1 MKYIYLI
8 CSLAFIQ
15 TINIDKVQAQ
25 VFSEESQNAGIN
37 HLTVDDMRMA
47 GGCAFFDFNND
58 SLEDIY
64 LVGGLL
70 IDHLYQNNGNGTF
83 TDVTIAAGLFGTSNI
98 NTNGITTGDINND
111 GYRDLFIS
119 TRQDLTSSKNYP
131 NLLYL
136 NNGNGTFTDISTA
149 AGIVDSAWT
158 TSATFGD
165 YNNDGWIDIYA
176 GNYIENFTAYF
187 DIPTGLFVFAQQAYP
202 NFLYLNNGNSTFTEV
217 AAFMN
222 MADTG
227 CTLANAFTD
236 FDNDGDADLY
246 VANDFGEDTK
256 ENALFENMYPSN
268 VLNDIAISS
277 NTNLQI
283 FSMGV
288 AIGDYNENGLLDYY
302 ITNLG
307 RNVLLE
313 NQGNS
318 TFNDVTTSAGVE
330 DIYVVDTLFSTSW
343 GTQFLDYDN
352 DTYLDLFVSNGEIP
366 AVAQIATHP
375 YPPNKFYQ
383 NNNANGTFTDISI
396 AAGIADTTRG
406 RGSAVGDYDND
417 GDLDLIQA
425 VVHPNSATS
434 DHSLLYR
441 NDIVS
446 VNTWLKI
453 KLQGVISNRDAF
465 GAHIYVKANGRSFI
479 REIGGGSSY
488 QSQNSCIAHFG
499 LGSYNQ
505 ADSVIINWPSGIT
518 QVLTNVSAYQY
529 LEIIE
534 DTLLIGMNNP
544 SNFEYEFSNYPNPF
558 KDNTI
563 FKYVLFSKSNVQLTI
578 YDING
583 KLVKVL
589 LDESLNHGEKHI
601 VWNAQNENGNDV
613 ASGTYFSRLIINGKI
628 EGEHKLILTN

>member
-1 MKYIYLI
+1 MKRVFFLLI
-8 CSLAFIQ
+8 GILSVSIV
-15 TINIDKVQAQ
+15 DAQ
-25 VFSEESQNAGIN
+25 FFSEESQNAGIT

-64 LVGGLL
+64 FTGGFL
-70 IDHLYQNNGNGTF
+70 IDHLYKNNGDGTF
-83 TDVTIAAGLFGTSNI
+83 SDVTVAAGLSGTGNI

-111 GYRDLFIS
+111 GFRDLFIS
-119 TRQDLTSSKNYP
+119 TRHDLTSGKNYP

-136 NNGNGTFTDISTA
+136 NNGNETFTDISTA

-165 YNNDGWIDIYA
+165 YNNDGWLDIYA

-187 DIPTGLFVFAQQAYP
+187 DTTMNRYVFAQDAYP
-202 NFLYLNNGNSTFTEV
+202 NFFYFNNGDLTFTEV
-217 AAFMN
+217 GTILN
-222 MADTG
+222 IADTG

-236 FDNDGDADLY
+236 FDNDGDVDLY

-256 ENALFENMYPSN
+256 ENALFVNEYPIN
-268 VLNDIAISS
+268 TFNDIAVSS
-277 NTNLQI
+277 NTNLQM

-288 AIGDYNENGLLDYY
+288 AIGDYNEDGFLDYY

-318 TFNDVTTSAGVE
+318 NFNDVSTSAGVE
-330 DIYVVDTLFSTSW
+330 DIHVSGTLFSTSW

-366 AVAQIATHP
+366 AAPQIATYP
-375 YPPNKFYQ
+375 NPPNKFYK
-383 NNNANGTFTDISI
+383 NNNANGTFNDISVV
-396 AAGIADTTRG
+396 AGIADTTRG
-406 RGSAVGDYDND
+406 RGSAYGDYDND

-425 VVHPNSATS
+425 VVHPNSATT

-441 NDIVS
+441 NDVVS

-453 KLQGVISNRDAF
+453 KLQGIISNRDAF
-465 GAHIYVKANGRSFI
+465 GAHIKVKANGRTFL

-488 QSQNSCIAHFG
+488 QSQNSSVAHFG
-499 LGSYNQ
+499 LGSYSQ

-518 QVLTNVSAYQY
+518 QVLTNVGAYQY
-529 LEIIE
+529 VEIIE
-534 DTLLIGMNNP
+534 DTMSTSLSESL
-544 SNFEYEFSNYPNPF
+544 EVDYEITNYPNPF
-558 KDNTI
+558 KSKTI
-563 FKYVLFSKSNVQLTI
+563 LKYKLTSKSSVNLSI
-578 YDING
+578 YDNNG
-583 KLVKVL
+583 RLVKVL
-589 LDESLNHGEKHI
+589 LDESQNYGEKHV
-601 VWNAQNENGNDV
+601 VWDGKDESKNNV
-613 ASGTYFSRLIINGKI
+613 ASGTYYSMLKINGRI
-628 EGEHKLILTN
+628 EGEHKLLLTR